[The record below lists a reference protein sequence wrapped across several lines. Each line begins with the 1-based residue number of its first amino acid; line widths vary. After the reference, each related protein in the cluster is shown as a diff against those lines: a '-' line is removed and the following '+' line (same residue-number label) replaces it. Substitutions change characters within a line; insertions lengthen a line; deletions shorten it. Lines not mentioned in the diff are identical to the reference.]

1 MDGAL
6 AGITRGLILDPASEL
21 NTRALEPAIA
31 ASDPRTADER
41 RLADNDPHTAI
52 SPYLAQIE

>member
-31 ASDPRTADER
+31 G
-41 RLADNDPHTAI
+41 NDPHTAI
-52 SPYLAQIE
+52 STYLAQIE